1 MDRTPPTAADI
12 KSLASDVAR
21 LRAKANEAFR
31 VLATDAAEI
40 LFALDAM
47 SERLANVPA
56 VAPEDAF
63 DVAIHG
69 AETVRATDGTL
80 PDNLGASPRVVVVS
94 DGTRYAPARRV
105 CGAVFD
111 AGGYPQGCTLDVGHE
126 HPDDHDATPGPCA
139 KTLGTVTIVDSSGN
153 IVSMDGGAEGSIVAG
168 PDGLKVSA

>member
-21 LRAKANEAFR
+21 LRAKANEDFR
-31 VLATDAAEI
+31 VLRSAATEI

-63 DVAIHG
+63 DVALHG

-80 PDNLGASPRVVVVS
+80 LCADCKATRDEIHGALCSVR
-94 DGTRYAPARRV
+94 
-105 CGAVFD
+105 
-111 AGGYPQGCTLDVGHE
+111 GG
-126 HPDDHDATPGPCA
+126 ATPGY
-139 KTLGTVTIVDSSGN
+139 
-153 IVSMDGGAEGSIVAG
+153 AEDAIHAG